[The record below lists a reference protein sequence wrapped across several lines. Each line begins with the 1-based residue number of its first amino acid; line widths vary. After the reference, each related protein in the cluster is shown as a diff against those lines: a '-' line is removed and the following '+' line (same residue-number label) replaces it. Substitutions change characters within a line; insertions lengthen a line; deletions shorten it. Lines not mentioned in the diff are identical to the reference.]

1 MVEAR
6 VIAKPVAGTVVVYKN
21 GVAAT
26 GWTVDAAAG
35 VVTFTVAPANGVVL
49 TADFE
54 FDVPARFDTD
64 QMDITAE
71 TYDLARWAQIPV
83 VELRI

>member
-1 MVEAR
+1 M
-6 VIAKPVAGTVVVYKN
+6 AGTVVVYKS

-35 VVTFTVAPANGVVL
+35 VVTFAVAPTNGVVL
-49 TADFE
+49 TANFE